1 MRDKNKP
8 LFSRPVLAAIM
19 LFSTLAI
26 WLLNLTA
33 PSAKLPTPNIEQ
45 WTTDS
50 GIPVIWLN
58 QDTWQGSDKLEIRF
72 SFRAVTTDTKLIQ
85 STLAMLMS
93 DALPLSTASI
103 NQRLSP
109 LAAKANT
116 YYDHENQIL
125 GLTVSNNPSYLVP
138 SLKLANNW
146 LTQTAFKSRTFDN
159 WQGLNPYQQTVQH
172 ELEQIL
178 FFQQNT
184 PPIEQISL
192 TDVKEYYQKMT
203 QSVAT
208 IYLVGDMSEQSQN
221 IVKAGLNAITEQF
234 SPAFA
239 AEQSHSESIELA
251 SLSALIQQNQGILW
265 QTRSALALP
274 PVSTVQQWL
283 SLQIWGADLVDSL
296 NAQERIDFVQ
306 LDLAL
311 SPHHPWVW
319 WNVQYSPANQHADV
333 SNISTGEPDISLK
346 SFVFVEQVP
355 SIKDKK
361 RFEQLLESLII
372 QLEENTLSPT
382 WWSVIAGQFTHQD
395 SELTLETFAQ
405 GYKEAVD
412 NFRYEDYQ
420 AALKQLINAQTYQEI
435 QVYQ

>member
-33 PSAKLPTPNIEQ
+33 PSAKLPTPDIEQ

-50 GIPVIWLN
+50 GIPVVWLN
-58 QDTWQGSDKLEIRF
+58 QDAWQGSDKLEIRF

-109 LAAKANT
+109 LAAKATT
-116 YYDHENQIL
+116 YYDHENQLL
-125 GLTVSNNPSYLVP
+125 GITVSNNPSYLVP
-138 SLKLANNW
+138 SLKLTKSW

-159 WQGLNPYQQTVQH
+159 WQGRNPYQQTVQH

-208 IYLVGDMSEQSQN
+208 IYIIGDMSEQSQN
-221 IVKAGLNAITEQF
+221 IVKAGLNAITASF
-234 SPAFA
+234 SPTS
-239 AEQSHSESIELA
+239 ETEKSHSETINLA
-251 SLSALIQQNQGILW
+251 SLSALIQQNQGALW
-265 QTRSALALP
+265 QTRSALALS
-274 PVSTVQQWL
+274 PVNTVQEWL

-296 NAQERIDFVQ
+296 NAQEHIDFVQ
-306 LDLAL
+306 LALAL

-319 WNVQYSPANQHADV
+319 WNVQYSQTNQRANV
-333 SNISTGEPDISLK
+333 SNIATGEPDISLK

-361 RFEQLLESLII
+361 RFEQLLENLII

-382 WWSVIAGQFTHQD
+382 WWSVIAGQFTHPD
-395 SELTLETFAQ
+395 SKLTLETFALD
-405 GYKEAVD
+405 YKEAVD
-412 NFRYEDYQ
+412 AFRYEDYQ
-420 AALKQLINAQTYQEI
+420 TALKQLINAQTYQEI